1 MWCSLC
7 GYDLHTYTHHL
18 PVAVM
23 SADSTLAVKG
33 ESIPPI
39 LFIPSAIKHNST
51 AIPSGVLYMERS
63 NRSETTVDGSATTEN
78 ENGAN
83 IIVCTFHHAVGR
95 RYTTKHHCIVSKQL
109 DRICPLV

>member
-1 MWCSLC
+1 MWCSLR

-18 PVAVM
+18 PVAVI

-63 NRSETTVDGSATTEN
+63 NRSETTVDESATTEN

-83 IIVCTFHHAVGR
+83 VNVCTFRHAVGR
-95 RYTTKHHCIVSKQL
+95 RYTTMYHYIISKQL
-109 DRICPLV
+109 GRH